1 MLERDALISKATMD
15 EKIKIIEEEA
25 VRANLTNLL
34 LKAQKD
40 NTEAG
45 TKKTLQDI
53 KTQQAQIDKWA
64 KEIAQGWMALE
75 QKDREI
81 MIKKFEAEMKANFPG
96 LGQVLGNAVNSTME
110 GITKSLTGKGTLKP
124 YKVE

>member
-1 MLERDALISKATMD
+1 MGFFIMAQIEQMPAKGTKEERKLFTKVIRHYEMADLIYYNVEKAKSEVEMLERDALISKATMD

-64 KEIAQGWMALE
+64 KEIAQGWMAL
-75 QKDREI
+75 
-81 MIKKFEAEMKANFPG
+81 
-96 LGQVLGNAVNSTME
+96 GQIS
-110 GITKSLTGKGTLKP
+110 
-124 YKVE
+124 